1 MADQMKSSYDKA
13 RKSMGYG
20 KGPSPSKARQMLHDG
35 TAQGQP
41 LSKKQRGLFGAIAS
55 GQKRKK

>member
-1 MADQMKSSYDKA
+1 MADEMKDSYQKA
-13 RKSMGYG
+13 RKSMGYD
-20 KGPSPSKARQMLHDG
+20 KGPSQGKARQILKDG
-35 TAQGQP
+35 TAQGRP